1 MMKLYIY
8 EHCPF
13 STRVRMIFGMKGIPV
28 EIAVVMEGDA
38 ETPTRLVG
46 RKVVPI
52 LQKDDG
58 TAMAESMD
66 IIRYVDETFGPRL
79 LTDPVRNDIESW
91 GQEARSTISK
101 LAIPRMTKSSF
112 AENATEAAQ
121 KAYREREQKALGD
134 LDALIGDTPRLLV
147 QAQALLAKLELIL
160 QDWPA
165 FSVTDLVLYSQLR
178 TLSIV
183 KGIEFGP
190 KARNFTNAML
200 AIGGVPLLDDRAI

>member
-13 STRVRMIFGMKGIPV
+13 SARVRMIFGMKKIPV
-28 EIAVVMEGDA
+28 DIRVVMEGDV
-38 ETPTRLVG
+38 ETPMRLVG

-66 IIRYVDETFGPRL
+66 IIRYVDERFGPKL
-79 LTDPVRNDIESW
+79 LTDPVRDEVDAW
-91 GQEARSTISK
+91 AQEARSTISK

-121 KAYREREQKALGD
+121 NAYREREQKALGD
-134 LDALIGDTPRLLV
+134 LEALISDTPRLLIE
-147 QAQALLAKLELIL
+147 AEGLAKLELII
-160 QDWPA
+160 QDWQA

-183 KGIEFGP
+183 KGITFGA
-190 KARNFTNAML
+190 KASNFTDRMSAL
-200 AIGGVPLLDDRAI
+200 GGVPLLSDRAI